1 MADLKVGRKGRPINS
16 ALPQKGTVLED
27 AHRRVFA
34 PPKTRDLCHP
44 TELIPRVCLTEN
56 SVSQIKREPSYA
68 RFAGCHKIGN
78 IGVSHRNL
86 SRLRPHLRAIP
97 LPATTPLS
105 L

>member
-1 MADLKVGRKGRPINS
+1 MADLKVDRKGRPINS

-68 RFAGCHKIGN
+68 RLAGCHKIGKYRCFTQKF
-78 IGVSHRNL
+78 IQTEASFTRDPPSCDHA
-86 SRLRPHLRAIP
+86 S
-97 LPATTPLS
+97 
-105 L
+105 